1 MGSPTSQVSQST
13 QPQSKSGS
21 MPNFPP
27 PTTAGQQ
34 GGSGKG
40 MATPGN
46 QMSAS
51 EQSQQM
57 PYAQGQQPRMGM
69 PNNYPN
75 TVGQWDNAS
84 IQPQQSQS
92 RGGKGKG

>member
-1 MGSPTSQVSQST
+1 MGSSFSQISQST

-21 MPNFPP
+21 MPQFPP
-27 PTTAGQQ
+27 PTPGQQ
-34 GGSGKG
+34 SGSGKG
-40 MATPGN
+40 MAAPVN
-46 QMSAS
+46 QFNAS
-51 EQSQQM
+51 EQSQDM